1 MRTKRLI
8 AIVLMISM
16 LFSLSSCSR
25 LLPSYSAKKDTEK
38 YFKYLKNKDIDKL
51 TELFSD
57 DVKDTHDLY
66 KEWEEFFN
74 SFDGNIVSYE
84 KISTGGE
91 EERIDHGKT
100 TYYSVV
106 VNFQNVETD
115 TGKTY
120 EYIAFAQHRENKK
133 HPENK
138 GINLVAVRLP
148 SDNEKGFEEKVVG
161 EIISYTDY

>member
-8 AIVLMISM
+8 AIVLMVSM
-16 LFSLSSCSR
+16 LFSFSSCIS

-51 TELFSD
+51 SELFSD
-57 DVKDTHDLY
+57 DVKDTHDLN

-74 SFDGNIVSYE
+74 SIDGNIVSFE

-120 EYIAFAQHRENKK
+120 ENIAFAQHRENKK

-138 GINLVAVRLP
+138 GINLVAVMLP

-161 EIISYTDY
+161 EIILYTDY